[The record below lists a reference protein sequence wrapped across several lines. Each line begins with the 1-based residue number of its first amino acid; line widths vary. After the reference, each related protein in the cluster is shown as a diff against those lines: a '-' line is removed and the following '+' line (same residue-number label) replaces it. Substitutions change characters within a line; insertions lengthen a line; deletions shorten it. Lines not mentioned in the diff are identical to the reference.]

1 MTTIK
6 IFLASSEELKP
17 ERLVIAELVTKL
29 NYIWAEYDITLRLVK
44 WEYLD
49 SSMGSQH
56 KQEDYNDYLREC
68 DMCVVL
74 YWTKFG
80 MYTEIELQTAYQLL
94 TSDSCLKQMCVMFK
108 EGGSVTEGLKCFR
121 EKFEIEHPD
130 LCCAFENESQLK
142 ELFTRQVIQSVAEKK
157 EKEHEVLAK
166 TVKKMKKLLTIT
178 EEDEPE
184 YNEYISDLQE
194 AEKALSINEGII
206 EKLKY
211 SAQNI

>member
-1 MTTIK
+1 MVNIK
-6 IFLASSEELKP
+6 IFLASSEELRP
-17 ERLVIAELVTKL
+17 ERLVIAELITKL
-29 NYIWAEYDITLRLVK
+29 NYIWAEHNITLRLIK

-49 SSMGSQH
+49 SSMGAQH

-108 EGGSVTEGLKCFR
+108 DSGVMTDGLRCFR
-121 EKFEIEHPD
+121 EKYEVEHPE
-130 LCCAFENESQLK
+130 LCHLFKNESQLK
-142 ELFTRQVIQSVAEKK
+142 ELFVQQIIQRVKGALDAEHDK
-157 EKEHEVLAK
+157 LAK
-166 TVKKMKKLLTIT
+166 NVRKAQKLLAVT

-184 YNEYISDLQE
+184 YKEYMSDLQE
-194 AEKALSINEGII
+194 AEKALSMNESII

-211 SAQNI
+211 SVQNI